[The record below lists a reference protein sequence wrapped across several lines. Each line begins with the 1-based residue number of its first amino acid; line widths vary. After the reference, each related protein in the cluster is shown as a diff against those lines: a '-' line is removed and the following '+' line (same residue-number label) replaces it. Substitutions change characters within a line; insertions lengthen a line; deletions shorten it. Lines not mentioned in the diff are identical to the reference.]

1 MVEIND
7 TQNYFQKQQEGTEGT
22 IEKFLETPSKK
33 EETVTKTPIPQQKEK
48 PETEIPSPSSLQR
61 GKVRVGV
68 RIYNIEAW
76 IPNNVTDEKRQ
87 EIFKNEALKKDASE
101 RKKALDLS
109 VEAQKESPS
118 IFGKTFFPSD
128 KENYPLAAFRRKLE
142 DKHTFLDIAKEYSL
156 PPILGYG
163 AERLWGG
170 AKLMIKNPWGKGA
183 MKGFWRQ
190 PVSIPVFAGM
200 EMLGEYLAQRS
211 GLTGQSDTAL
221 LLSVLGPMTARGGRF
236 TGKSLRSFSGKTVGF
251 RLAREK
257 LASLQLED
265 RWRKIANIAAKRG
278 LDAKGD
284 LISKSSLRSQKL
296 YKVLETKYKGI
307 KVDLASSFNK
317 TKKTL
322 DEIKNSIPTEF
333 HGDPEVSTVMGVINT
348 FEEMVNS
355 GKNVDFSAMHNVI
368 KLINAKIRKLDVT
381 DKSGWQSGAA
391 KKIYTAFYQDLP
403 NSKWID
409 YRGVG
414 QRGMKGLT
422 PSPADLNT
430 ARDIK
435 NYLDKAN
442 KAFMKE
448 ESIQELVS
456 MVMTGKYRRVP
467 PGAKRRTQY
476 IKFQTGDFK
485 KGLKPKYVKE
495 GYQKDILPKEWRVND
510 FFNDFMDRTDP
521 TKKGT
526 YDELFTQGLGGW
538 NRKGETA
545 VEYHGAVKYLRKIFE
560 HANEMIPPKTEMGG
574 ALQQRALM
582 SATLSSLFGGIT
594 SWGAGGDF
602 SPGAYAGGALGIVGA
617 FLGARGPEIL
627 GKSLEHKQGQ
637 RFIAWLMMN
646 PSKEA
651 IQKWNRNTILTE
663 RYIRGAVKGEILPFG
678 ESRVGL
684 AGADTGVE
692 AKKQQERQLKRFKK
706 PTEMVGKSDAVIP
719 EDWGV
724 EYEITKTGRRPLEG
738 ISTMYDPS
746 GRPVAKE
753 LPLLD
758 RVNNLFAKKEFK
770 KHFNEKQMKEIK
782 KIIFAPP
789 RKITD
794 PTTEYDVTKTGRIP
808 LSGVSPRFEPRSFY
822 R

>member
-355 GKNVDFSAMHNVI
+355 G
-368 KLINAKIRKLDVT
+368 
-381 DKSGWQSGAA
+381 
-391 KKIYTAFYQDLP
+391 
-403 NSKWID
+403 
-409 YRGVG
+409 
-414 QRGMKGLT
+414 
-422 PSPADLNT
+422 
-430 ARDIK
+430 
-435 NYLDKAN
+435 
-442 KAFMKE
+442 
-448 ESIQELVS
+448 
-456 MVMTGKYRRVP
+456 
-467 PGAKRRTQY
+467 
-476 IKFQTGDFK
+476 
-485 KGLKPKYVKE
+485 
-495 GYQKDILPKEWRVND
+495 
-510 FFNDFMDRTDP
+510 
-521 TKKGT
+521 
-526 YDELFTQGLGGW
+526 
-538 NRKGETA
+538 
-545 VEYHGAVKYLRKIFE
+545 
-560 HANEMIPPKTEMGG
+560 
-574 ALQQRALM
+574 
-582 SATLSSLFGGIT
+582 
-594 SWGAGGDF
+594 
-602 SPGAYAGGALGIVGA
+602 
-617 FLGARGPEIL
+617 
-627 GKSLEHKQGQ
+627 
-637 RFIAWLMMN
+637 
-646 PSKEA
+646 
-651 IQKWNRNTILTE
+651 
-663 RYIRGAVKGEILPFG
+663 
-678 ESRVGL
+678 
-684 AGADTGVE
+684 
-692 AKKQQERQLKRFKK
+692 
-706 PTEMVGKSDAVIP
+706 
-719 EDWGV
+719 
-724 EYEITKTGRRPLEG
+724 
-738 ISTMYDPS
+738 
-746 GRPVAKE
+746 
-753 LPLLD
+753 
-758 RVNNLFAKKEFK
+758 
-770 KHFNEKQMKEIK
+770 
-782 KIIFAPP
+782 
-789 RKITD
+789 
-794 PTTEYDVTKTGRIP
+794 
-808 LSGVSPRFEPRSFY
+808 
-822 R
+822 